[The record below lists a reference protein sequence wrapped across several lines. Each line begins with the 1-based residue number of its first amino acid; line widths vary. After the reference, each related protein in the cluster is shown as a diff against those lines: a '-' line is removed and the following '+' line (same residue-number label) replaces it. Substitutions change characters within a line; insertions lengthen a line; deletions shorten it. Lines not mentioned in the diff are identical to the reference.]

1 MITLLKNGRIYDPAQ
16 QKDGVVE
23 DIYIR
28 DGRIIS
34 KPAPNEKITQTYDLR
49 GKVVMAGAIDMHSHI
64 GGGKMNIARMML
76 PEYQSQHQSQ
86 HQRQYQQK
94 QLEEIKNSSDPEV
107 HICTPHCSHHAT
119 PSATDTGFRYIEMGY
134 TAAFEPA
141 MLPINARQT
150 HLEMGDTPMI
160 DKGGYAMLGNDDYFL
175 RLLANKADQKA
186 INDYVAWI
194 LHATQAIGIKV
205 VNPGGINA
213 FKFNQ
218 RQQNLDENNA
228 HYQVT
233 PRDILHSLS
242 RAVHDLGIA
251 KPLHVHCNN
260 LGVAGNFATT
270 LDTMTA
276 SSGLPMHLTHIQF
289 HSYGTEGDKKF
300 SSAAAQIAEALNKN
314 KHITADVGQ
323 ILFGQTVTA
332 SGDSMMQHLN
342 ANHANPKKSV
352 IMDIECDA
360 GCGVVPFKY
369 RDQNYVN
376 ALQWAIGLELFL
388 SVEDPW
394 RIFLTT
400 DHPNGAPFT
409 SYPHLIRLLMD
420 KSFRN
425 EAFAKLNLDAQAMSN
440 LNAITREYSLYE
452 IATMTRAGAAKLIG
466 LNDRGHLGVGAAADI
481 TVYTDQADREAM
493 FSKPD
498 FVFKNG
504 ELVVKHGQVVK
515 VVWGATHTT
524 KPAFDASVEK
534 DLKQYFDR
542 YQTIQLDNF
551 KISQDEIESDG
562 RSKIISH
569 QITKKG

>member
-1 MITLLKNGRIYDPAQ
+1 MITRLKNGKLFDPAHGKNGIVQ
-16 QKDGVVE
+16 

-28 DGRIIS
+28 DGCIID
-34 KPAPNEKITQTYDLR
+34 KPADSEKIDQTFDLT

-76 PEYQSQHQSQ
+76 PEYQ
-86 HQRQYQQK
+86 
-94 QLEEIKNSSDPEV
+94 ETKNYSEPEAHV
-107 HICTPHCSHHAT
+107 CGPNCSHNAT
-119 PSATDTGFRYIEMGY
+119 PNTVDTGFRYIEMGY

-141 MLPINARQT
+141 LLPVNARQT

-175 RLLANKADQKA
+175 RMLAAKKDQKA

-205 VNPGGINA
+205 VNPGGISA

-218 RQQNLDENNA
+218 RRLNLDEQ
-228 HYQVT
+228 HQYYQVS
-233 PRDILHSLS
+233 PREILKSLS
-242 RAVHDLGIA
+242 TAVNQLGIA

-260 LGVAGNFATT
+260 LGAAGNFQTT
-270 LDTMTA
+270 IDTMGA
-276 SSGLPMHLTHIQF
+276 SEGVPMHLTHIQF

-300 SSAAAQIAEALNKN
+300 SSAAAQIAEAINKN
-314 KHITADVGQ
+314 KHITTDVGQ
-323 ILFGQTVTA
+323 ILFNQTVTA
-332 SGDSMMQHLN
+332 SGDNMMQHLN
-342 ANHANPKKSV
+342 AKHANPKKSV

-369 RDQNYVN
+369 KDENFVN
-376 ALQWAIGLELFL
+376 ALQWAIGLEIFL

-420 KSFRN
+420 KTFRN
-425 EAFAKLNLDAQAMSN
+425 EMFGKLNLDAQAMSN
-440 LNAITREYSLYE
+440 LTSIDREYSLYD
-452 IATMTRAGAAKLIG
+452 IAIMTRAGAAKLIG
-466 LNDRGHLGVGAAADI
+466 LNNCGHLGAGAQADI
-481 TVYTDQADREAM
+481 SVYTDNADREAM

-498 FVFKNG
+498 YVFKNG
-504 ELVVKHGQVVK
+504 ELVVKDGKVVK

-524 KPAFDASVEK
+524 KPAFHVSVEK
-534 DLKQYFDR
+534 ELKEYFDR
-542 YQTIQLDNF
+542 YHTMNVDNF
-551 KISQDEIESDG
+551 KISDDEIAEDG
-562 RSKIISH
+562 RNKVVVN
-569 QITKKG
+569 TK

>member
-1 MITLLKNGRIYDPAQ
+1 LITLLKNCRVVDPAH
-16 QKDGVVE
+16 QKDGVIE
-23 DIYIR
+23 DIFIS
-28 DGRIIS
+28 DGKIIA
-34 KPAPNEKITQTYDLR
+34 KPSADAKINKTYDLKH
-49 GKVVMAGAIDMHSHI
+49 KVVMSGAIDMHSHI
-64 GGGKMNIARMML
+64 GGGKVNIARMLL
-76 PEYQSQHQSQ
+76 PEF
-86 HQRQYQQK
+86 RQYS
-94 QLEEIKNSSDPEV
+94 EPEA

-119 PSATDTGFRYIEMGY
+119 PTTTETGFRYIEMGY

-141 MLPINARQT
+141 MMPINARQT

-175 RLLANKADQKA
+175 RMLTAKQDQKA

-205 VNPGGINA
+205 VNPGGISD
-213 FKFNQ
+213 FKFNK
-218 RQQNLDENNA
+218 RKLDLDENHSYYN
-228 HYQVT
+228 VT
-233 PRDILHSLS
+233 PRAILKSLS
-242 RAVHDLGIA
+242 RAVYELGIA

-260 LGVAGNFATT
+260 LGVAGNFETT
-270 LDTMTA
+270 LNTMGA
-276 SSGLPMHLTHIQF
+276 SEGMPMHLTHIQF

-300 SSAAAQIAEALNKN
+300 SSAAAIISEALNKN

-332 SGDSMMQHLN
+332 SGDNMIQHIN
-342 ANHANPKKSV
+342 AKHAHPKKSV

-388 SVEDPW
+388 TVEDPW

-409 SYPHLIRLLMD
+409 CYPHLIRLLMD
-420 KSFRN
+420 KTFRN
-425 EAFAKLNLDAQAMSN
+425 EAFAKLSLDAQAMSN
-440 LNAITREYSLYE
+440 LSSIDREYSIYE

-466 LNDRGHLGVGAAADI
+466 LDDRGHLGVGAAADI
-481 TVYTDQADREAM
+481 TVYTEQTDKEAM

-498 FVFKNG
+498 YVFKDG
-504 ELVVKHGQVVK
+504 ELVVTDGKVVK
-515 VVWGATHTT
+515 VVWGNTHTA
-524 KPAFDASVEK
+524 KPSFDLSVEK
-534 DLKQYFDR
+534 GLKEYFDKFH
-542 YQTIQLDNF
+542 TIQLDNF
-551 KISQDEIESDG
+551 KISDDEIDG
-562 RSKIISH
+562 KIIT
-569 QITKKG
+569 QEGKARAT

>member
-1 MITLLKNGRIYDPAQ
+1 MITLLKNGKLYDPAHN
-16 QKDGVVE
+16 KDGVVE

-28 DGRIIS
+28 DGHIT
-34 KPAPNEKITQTYDLR
+34 AEPNASEKISQTFDLT
-49 GKVVMAGAIDMHSHI
+49 GKIVMAGAIDMHSHI
-64 GGGKMNIARMML
+64 GGGKVNIARMLL
-76 PEYQSQHQSQ
+76 PEF
-86 HQRQYQQK
+86 RQYS
-94 QLEEIKNSSDPEV
+94 EPEA
-107 HICTPHCSHHAT
+107 HICTPHCNHHAT
-119 PSATDTGFRYIEMGY
+119 PTTTEIGFKYIEMGY

-141 MLPINARQT
+141 ILPINARQA
-150 HLEMGDTPMI
+150 HLEMADTPMI

-175 RLLANKADQKA
+175 RLLSNGADQKA

-194 LHATQAIGIKV
+194 LAATQAIGIKV
-205 VNPGGINA
+205 VNPGGISA

-218 RQQNLDENNA
+218 RKLDLDENNV

-233 PRDILHSLS
+233 PRDILKSLS
-242 RAVHDLGIA
+242 TAVSQLGIA

-260 LGVAGNFATT
+260 LGAAGNFQTT
-270 LDTMTA
+270 LDTMGA
-276 SSGLPMHLTHIQF
+276 SDGVPMHLTHIQF

-332 SGDSMMQHLN
+332 SGDNMMQHLN
-342 ANHANPKKSV
+342 ARHASPKKSV

-388 SVEDPW
+388 SVTDPW

-440 LNAITREYSLYE
+440 LPSLTREYSLYE
-452 IATMTRAGAAKLIG
+452 IAIMTRAGAAKLIG
-466 LNDRGHLGVGAAADI
+466 LNNCGHLGAGAQADI
-481 TVYTDQADREAM
+481 TVYTEQANKEAM
-493 FSKPD
+493 FGRPD
-498 FVFKNG
+498 YVFKNG
-504 ELVVKHGQVVK
+504 ELVVRDGKVIK

-524 KPAFDASVEK
+524 KPAYDASLERG
-534 DLKQYFDR
+534 LKQYFDK
-542 YQTIQLDNF
+542 YHTIQLDNF
-551 KISQDEIESDG
+551 KISSDEITDDG
-562 RSKIISH
+562 RGKIITH
-569 QITKKG
+569 TKGA

>member
-1 MITLLKNGRIYDPAQ
+1 MITRLKNGKLYDPAHG
-16 QKDGVVE
+16 KNGVVQ

-28 DGRIIS
+28 DGRIID
-34 KPAPNEKITQTYDLR
+34 KPADSEKIDQTYDLT

-76 PEYQSQHQSQ
+76 PEYQ
-86 HQRQYQQK
+86 
-94 QLEEIKNSSDPEV
+94 ETKNYSEPEAHV
-107 HICTPHCSHHAT
+107 CGPNCSHNAT
-119 PSATDTGFRYIEMGY
+119 PNTVDTGFRYIEMGY

-141 MLPINARQT
+141 LLPVNARQT

-175 RLLANKADQKA
+175 RMLAAKKDQKA

-205 VNPGGINA
+205 VNPGGISA

-218 RQQNLDENNA
+218 RRLNLDEQ
-228 HYQVT
+228 HQYYQVS
-233 PRDILHSLS
+233 PREILKSLS
-242 RAVHDLGIA
+242 TAVNQLGIA

-260 LGVAGNFATT
+260 LGAAGNFQTT
-270 LDTMTA
+270 IDTMGA
-276 SSGLPMHLTHIQF
+276 SEGVPMHLTHIQF

-300 SSAAAQIAEALNKN
+300 SSAAAQIAEAINKN
-314 KHITADVGQ
+314 KHITTDVGQ
-323 ILFGQTVTA
+323 ILFNQTVTA
-332 SGDSMMQHLN
+332 SGDNMMQHLN
-342 ANHANPKKSV
+342 AKHANPKKSV

-369 RDQNYVN
+369 KDENFVN
-376 ALQWAIGLELFL
+376 ALQWAIGLEIFL

-425 EAFAKLNLDAQAMSN
+425 DMFGKLNLDAQSMSN
-440 LNAITREYSLYE
+440 LTSIDREYSLYD
-452 IATMTRAGAAKLIG
+452 IAIMTRAGAAKLIG
-466 LNDRGHLGVGAAADI
+466 LNNCGHLGAGAQADI
-481 TVYTDQADREAM
+481 SVYTDNADREAM

-498 FVFKNG
+498 YVFKNG
-504 ELVVKHGQVVK
+504 ELVVKDGKVVK

-524 KPAFDASVEK
+524 KPAFDVSVEK
-534 DLKQYFDR
+534 ELKEYFDR
-542 YQTIQLDNF
+542 YHTMNVDNF
-551 KISQDEIESDG
+551 KISDDEIAEDG
-562 RSKIISH
+562 RNKVVVN
-569 QITKKG
+569 TK

>member
-1 MITLLKNGRIYDPAQ
+1 MITHLKNGKLYDPAHN
-16 QKDGVVE
+16 KNGVVE

-28 DGRIIS
+28 DGRIIA
-34 KPAPNEKITQTYDLR
+34 KPNQAEKINQTYDLT
-49 GKVVMAGAIDMHSHI
+49 GKIVMAGAIDMHSHI
-64 GGGKMNIARMML
+64 GGGKVNIARMML
-76 PEYQSQHQSQ
+76 PEFQESKKYT
-86 HQRQYQQK
+86 
-94 QLEEIKNSSDPEV
+94 EPEA
-107 HICTPHCSHHAT
+107 HICTPNCSHNAT
-119 PSATDTGFRYIEMGY
+119 PNTSDTGFRYIEMGY

-141 MLPINARQT
+141 ILPINARQA
-150 HLEMGDTPMI
+150 HLEMADTPMI

-175 RLLANKADQKA
+175 RLLARGADQKA
-186 INDYVAWI
+186 INDYVAWT
-194 LHATQAIGIKV
+194 LHATQTIGIKV
-205 VNPGGINA
+205 VNPGGISA

-218 RQQNLDENNA
+218 RKLDLDENNV
-228 HYQVT
+228 HYQVS
-233 PRDILHSLS
+233 PRDILKSLS

-260 LGVAGNFATT
+260 LGVAGNFETT
-270 LDTMTA
+270 LNTMGA
-276 SSGLPMHLTHIQF
+276 SDGVPMHLTHIQF

-300 SSAAAQIAEALNKN
+300 SSAAAQISEALNKN

-342 ANHANPKKSV
+342 AKHANPKKSV

-376 ALQWAIGLELFL
+376 ALQWAIGLEIFL

-440 LNAITREYSLYE
+440 LTSLDREYSLYE
-452 IATMTRAGAAKLIG
+452 IAVMTRAGAARLIG

-481 TVYTDQADREAM
+481 TVYTDQPDREAM
-493 FSKPD
+493 FAKPNY
-498 FVFKNG
+498 VFKDG
-504 ELVVKHGQVVK
+504 ELVVKDGIVTK
-515 VVWGATHTT
+515 VVWGKTHTA
-524 KPAFDASVEK
+524 KPKFDIGVEK
-534 DLKQYFDR
+534 DLKAYFDKFH
-542 YQTIQLDNF
+542 TIQLDNF
-551 KISQDEIESDG
+551 KISNDEIAEDG
-562 RSKIISH
+562 RNGIIT
-569 QITKKG
+569 Q

>member
-1 MITLLKNGRIYDPAQ
+1 MITLLKNAKVIDPAHG
-16 QKDGVVE
+16 KDGVKE

-28 DGRIIS
+28 DGRIVA
-34 KPAPNEKITQTYDLR
+34 KPSDAEKINQIIDLN
-49 GKVVMAGAIDMHSHI
+49 GKIVMAGAIDMHSHI
-64 GGGKMNIARMML
+64 GGGKVNIARMML
-76 PEYQSQHQSQ
+76 PEYQEM
-86 HQRQYQQK
+86 RR
-94 QLEEIKNSSDPEV
+94 LTEPEA
-107 HICTPHCSHHAT
+107 HICGPNCSHNAT
-119 PSATDTGFRYIEMGY
+119 PSTTDTGMRYIEMGY

-141 MLPINARQT
+141 ILAINARQA

-186 INDYVAWI
+186 INDYVAWV
-194 LHATQAIGIKV
+194 LHATQTIGIKV

-218 RQQNLDENNA
+218 RRQNLDEDNV

-233 PRDILHSLS
+233 PRQILQSLS

-260 LGVAGNFATT
+260 LGVPGNFQTT
-270 LDTMTA
+270 LDTMGA
-276 SSGLPMHLTHIQF
+276 SDGIPMHLTHIQF
-289 HSYGTEGDKKF
+289 HSYGAEGDKKF
-300 SSAAAQIAEALNKN
+300 SSAAAQIAQALNSN

-332 SGDSMMQHLN
+332 SGDNMMQHLN
-342 ANHANPKKSV
+342 AKLANPKKSV

-376 ALQWAIGLELFL
+376 ALQWAIGLEIFL
-388 SVEDPW
+388 GVEDPW
-394 RIFLTT
+394 RVFLTT

-425 EAFAKLNLDAQAMSN
+425 DAFAKLNLDAQAMSN
-440 LNAITREYSLYE
+440 LTSIHREYSLYE
-452 IATMTRAGAAKLIG
+452 IATMTRSAAAKLIG
-466 LNDRGHLGVGAAADI
+466 LSDRGHLGIGAAADI
-481 TVYTDQADREAM
+481 TVYTDQEDKEAM

-498 FVFKNG
+498 YVFKDG
-504 ELVVKHGQVVK
+504 ELVVKDGKVVK
-515 VVWGATHTT
+515 VVWGKTHTT
-524 KPAFDASVEK
+524 KPAYDAGVEK
-534 DLKQYFDR
+534 GLKDYFDK
-542 YQTIQLDNF
+542 YHTIQLDNF
-551 KISQDEIESDG
+551 KISNDEIAQDG
-562 RSKIISH
+562 RNQVIDHFKP
-569 QITKKG
+569 